1 MTRWNSALEHISTKT
16 IIAVE
21 HMANIEEQIK
31 EIEDEIARTPYN
43 KKSQHHIGRLKAK
56 LSRLKDNLEMRRSKG
71 GKGQGYSVKKSGHAT
86 VAIVG
91 FPSVGKSTLL
101 NKITNA
107 DSEVGAYQFTTLTVV
122 PGEMEHRGAKIQ
134 MLDLPGLIK
143 DASKGKGRG
152 REVLLVVRSADLI
165 LLMID
170 VFETSIEVLVQ
181 ELRTA
186 NLRLNIR
193 PPDIVVSRK
202 NRGGIGVNFTTAKPS
217 MDEDLVRDMM
227 NEYGFINADIVIRES
242 IDEDRLIDHIS
253 GNRIYVPAIVTV
265 NKIDLVSDEYLRQLK
280 SKKLKGWKV
289 VPVSAE
295 KELGLEE
302 LKDAV
307 FDSLRLIRIYMKPQG
322 KEADLVEPLVIKDG
336 SDIGAVC
343 DSIHRDFRRNFR
355 YAQVWGKSARF
366 PGQIVGLEHVV
377 KDQDVVT
384 IIVKR

>member
-1 MTRWNSALEHISTKT
+1 
-16 IIAVE
+16 
-21 HMANIEEQIK
+21 MATIEEQIR

-43 KKSQHHIGRLKAK
+43 KKSQRHIGRLKAK
-56 LSRLKDNLEMRRSKG
+56 LARLKDNLEMRRSKG

-152 REVLLVVRSADLI
+152 REVLSVVRSADLI

-170 VFETSIEVLVQ
+170 VFETSIEVLVE

-186 NLRLNIR
+186 NMRLNQR

-227 NEYGFINADIVIRES
+227 NEYGYINADIVIRES
-242 IDEDRLIDHIS
+242 IDEDQLIDNIS
-253 GNRIYVPAIVTV
+253 GNRIYVPAIVAV

-295 KELGLEE
+295 NEAGLDE

-307 FDSLRLIRIYMKPQG
+307 FDSLKLIRIFMKPQG

-355 YAQVWGKSARF
+355 YALVWGRSARF

-377 KDQDVVT
+377 KDQDVVS

>member
-1 MTRWNSALEHISTKT
+1 
-16 IIAVE
+16 
-21 HMANIEEQIK
+21 MATIEEQIR
-31 EIEDEIARTPYN
+31 EIEDEISRTPYN
-43 KKSQHHIGRLKAK
+43 KSTQHHIGRLKAK
-56 LSRLKDNLEMRRSKG
+56 LARLKDNLDSRRSRS
-71 GKGQGYSVKKSGHAT
+71 GKGKGYSVKKSGHAT

-107 DSEVGAYQFTTLTVV
+107 DSEVGAYHFTTLTVV

-134 MLDLPGLIK
+134 VLDLPGLIK

-152 REVLLVVRSADLI
+152 REVLSVVRSADLI

-170 VFETSIEVLVQ
+170 VFETNLEVLVD
-181 ELRTA
+181 ELKTA
-186 NLRLNIR
+186 NLRLNQR
-193 PPDIVVSRK
+193 PPDVVVSRK
-202 NRGGIGVNFTTAKPS
+202 NRGGIGVNFTTAEPA
-217 MDEDLVRDMM
+217 MDEDLVREMM
-227 NEYGFINADIVIRES
+227 NEYGYINADIVIREK
-242 IDEDRLIDHIS
+242 IDEDQLIDHIS
-253 GNRIYVPAIVTV
+253 GNRIYLPGIVAV

-280 SKKLKGWKV
+280 DKKLKGWKV

-295 KELGLEE
+295 EDIGLDE
-302 LKDAV
+302 LKDVV

-322 KEADLVEPLVIKDG
+322 KDADMVEPLVIRSG

-355 YAQVWGKSARF
+355 YAQIWGESARF
-366 PGQIVGLEHVV
+366 PGQIVGLEHEV
-377 KDQDVVT
+377 KDKDVIT

>member
-1 MTRWNSALEHISTKT
+1 VLEHISTGT
-16 IIAVE
+16 IIADE
-21 HMANIEEQIK
+21 HMATIEEQIR
-31 EIEDEIARTPYN
+31 EIEDEITRTPYN

-107 DSEVGAYQFTTLTVV
+107 DSEVGAYNFTTLTVV

-152 REVLLVVRSADLI
+152 REVLSVVRSADLI

-170 VFETSIEVLVQ
+170 VFETSIEVLVE

-186 NLRLNIR
+186 NMRLNQR

-227 NEYGFINADIVIRES
+227 NEYGYINADIVIREA
-242 IDEDRLIDHIS
+242 IDEDQLIDNIS
-253 GNRIYVPAIVTV
+253 GNRIYVPAIVVV
-265 NKIDLVSDEYLRQLK
+265 NKIDLVSKEYLRQLK
-280 SKKLKGWKV
+280 NKKLKGWKV

-295 KELGLEE
+295 NEAGLDE

-307 FDSLRLIRIYMKPQG
+307 FDSLKLIRIFMKPQG

-355 YAQVWGKSARF
+355 YALVWGRSARF